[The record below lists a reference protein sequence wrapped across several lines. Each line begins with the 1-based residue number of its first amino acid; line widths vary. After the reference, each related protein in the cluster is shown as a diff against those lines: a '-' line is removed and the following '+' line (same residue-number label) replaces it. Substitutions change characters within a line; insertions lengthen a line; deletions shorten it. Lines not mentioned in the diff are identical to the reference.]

1 MKVIIN
7 LIYFLSMKKLF
18 LSMAFVLVAGGAFA
32 QMDAVKNA
40 TKAGNKGDF
49 ATAESLIQQALNNP
63 ETANLADTWYAAGQ
77 IQQKKGAKQLENQ
90 IKRQGF
96 DEAAMYDAALQMTK
110 YFLKADQLP
119 DQKGKMNAFT
129 SKMASAI
136 MADRGN
142 LVNGGVSAYRSN
154 EEAGY
159 AKALDFFGTYVDLAN
174 APMFKNQAQI
184 VNDTLVPTIAYYA
197 TLVANEAE
205 NFAAVEKYAAIA
217 QADKENGA
225 TAAQLLVTALKKQEK
240 TDQMLNVLK
249 EALNKWPTNQG
260 LFANMIDYYSSQE
273 KYDEAL
279 AFADQQIAKDPN
291 NYFFYYVKGF
301 VYSLTKD
308 YDNAIEQ
315 YKNCISKKEDYA
327 EAYHDLGN
335 LFEIKAQ
342 EFSETASANP
352 NDPKFEEDAKTLR
365 GFYEQARPY
374 YEKARQLAPDN
385 VSLWKQ
391 GLGRV
396 YYNLQMEKE
405 YEEVMQAY

>member
-1 MKVIIN
+1 
-7 LIYFLSMKKLF
+7 
-18 LSMAFVLVAGGAFA
+18 MAFVLVAGGAFA

-77 IQQKKGAKQLENQ
+77 IMQKKGAKQLENQ

-142 LVNGGVSAYRSN
+142 LVNGGVTAYRSN
-154 EEAGY
+154 EEGAY
-159 AKALDFFGTYVDLAN
+159 AKALEFFSTYVDLKD
-174 APMFKNQAQI
+174 APMFQNQAA
-184 VNDTLVPTIAYYA
+184 VLNDTLVPTIAYYA

-205 NFAAVEKYAAIA
+205 NYSAVEKYAAVA

-225 TAAQLLVTALKKQEK
+225 TAAQLLVTALKKQDK
-240 TDQMLNVLK
+240 TDQMLSVLK
-249 EALNKWPTNQG
+249 DALKKYPTNQG

-273 KYDEAL
+273 KYDDAL
-279 AFADQQIAKDPN
+279 AFADQQIGMDPN
-291 NYFFYYVKGF
+291 NYFNY
-301 VYSLTKD
+301 
-308 YDNAIEQ
+308 
-315 YKNCISKKEDYA
+315 
-327 EAYHDLGN
+327 
-335 LFEIKAQ
+335 
-342 EFSETASANP
+342 
-352 NDPKFEEDAKTLR
+352 
-365 GFYEQARPY
+365 
-374 YEKARQLAPDN
+374 
-385 VSLWKQ
+385 
-391 GLGRV
+391 
-396 YYNLQMEKE
+396 
-405 YEEVMQAY
+405 